1 MVCSEGEASRS
12 IPVATIKVASSPGP
26 MPPNRAER
34 MMGSMKSIIMGLW
47 MAGRGIRVRIPI
59 MASEIRMAKP

>member
-26 MPPNRAER
+26 TPPNRAER
-34 MMGSMKSIIMGLW
+34 MMGSMKSIIMGL
-47 MAGRGIRVRIPI
+47 
-59 MASEIRMAKP
+59 